1 MRILVTGATGF
12 LGQHV
17 VAELLRRGETVR
29 ALVRPGRP
37 GRGREWLA
45 AQAVECTAGDL
56 LDVSSLKRACSGAD
70 ALVHCAAHLGLWSR
84 ANAEQRAVNVEGSA
98 ALLRAATAAKL
109 RRIVHVST
117 VAAIALRRD
126 RSVADESAHWN
137 GASSGIAY
145 ARSKKEGED
154 RALAAARGGVPVV
167 VVNPGMLL
175 GPRLDGGP
183 PGSLVRRI
191 AAGGTRWVPAGGLSV
206 TDVEDVARAI
216 VAALAHGRINERYIL
231 AGHNVGLRELYAAL
245 AAAAGRPPPR
255 GEIPAA
261 LRHLVVPAAG
271 ALALVGLDRPRWAA
285 ERYRLWGLYGWF
297 DSSRA
302 ERELGYRVRPLDEI
316 VARAVAL
323 PPAGARR

>member
-1 MRILVTGATGF
+1 MRVLVTGATGF

-45 AQAVECTAGDL
+45 AQAVEQAEGDL
-56 LDVSSLKRACSGAD
+56 LDAASLKRACSGAG
-70 ALVHCAAHLGLWSR
+70 ALVHCAGHMGLWSR
-84 ANAEQRAVNVEGSA
+84 ANAEQRAVNVEGTA
-98 ALLRAATAAKL
+98 ALLRAATGAKL
-109 RRIVHVST
+109 ARIVHVST
-117 VAAIALRRD
+117 VAAVALRRD
-126 RSVADESAHWN
+126 RSVADEGAHWN

-154 RALAAARGGVPVV
+154 RAFAAARGKVPVV

-191 AAGGTRWVPAGGLSV
+191 AAGRARWAPAGGVSV

-216 VAALAHGRINERYIL
+216 VEALARGRTNERYLL
-231 AGHNVGLRELYAAL
+231 AGHNLSLRELYAAL
-245 AAAAGRPPPR
+245 ATAAGQPPPR

-261 LRHLVVPAAG
+261 LRHLLAPAAG
-271 ALALVGLDRPRWAA
+271 ALALVGLDRPQWAA
-285 ERYRLWGLYGWF
+285 ERYRLWGIYGWF

-323 PPAGARR
+323 PPPAARR